1 MSRCPVCQSVRIV
14 VVLGSTRHAFC
25 TRCGA
30 RWIQEG
36 SEQRAIRPLSLVGA
50 NDGSTATVEGP
61 AAPEGSP

>member
-14 VVLGSTRHAFC
+14 IVLGSTRHAFC

-36 SEQRAIRPLSLVGA
+36 AEQRAIQRMTAATGSARSSQNAGTERPS
-50 NDGSTATVEGP
+50 
-61 AAPEGSP
+61 

>member
-14 VVLGSTRHAFC
+14 IVLGSIRHAFC

-36 SEQRAIRPLSLVGA
+36 AEQRAVQPLSGVTRPA
-50 NDGSTATVEGP
+50 RPATTP
-61 AAPEGSP
+61 